1 MVHWCEVMQF
11 ARRTYNFVDPGIAKL
26 DNFPCFNINQ
36 MIVLSAL
43 VCSFKLGNILSELML
58 YNQIAIE
65 Q

>member
-1 MVHWCEVMQF
+1 
-11 ARRTYNFVDPGIAKL
+11 
-26 DNFPCFNINQ
+26 

-58 YNQIAIE
+58 YKQIAIE